1 MSQFG
6 DIWNGVIEK
15 LSKKYSKSIIDLWFA
30 SLTLHSLSDQKAV
43 IICDMS
49 YKYSIIKNKYLP
61 EISDALGS
69 VIGFAVEVIL
79 VDKTAS
85 PNEYSLYV
93 GDEPSDSEEP
103 VNLAD
108 RVTIEPAKRSD
119 VSEDEQ
125 GSLSQTNQYNRY
137 TFENFVVGESN
148 KFTYGA
154 SVAVANDPAC
164 VASEDTLKY
173 NPLFIYGPSGLGK
186 THLLY
191 AIINHIKNTRPELKI
206 VYVNGEK
213 FTTELIDSITKKTT
227 EQFRNKYREA
237 DVLLIDDIHFIA
249 GRTSTQEE
257 FFHTFNALHE
267 ANKQIIL
274 TSDRPVKEIEL
285 LEERLRTRFE
295 WGLCA
300 DIQPPD
306 VDLRSAIIQS
316 KSESMKINLDD
327 EVVKFLAENT
337 KGSIRQIEG
346 AIKRLAAH
354 HTLTRQPITVESAKK
369 QLEGILVSEKEPITN
384 TIDRVFET
392 VSKKLG
398 IPVDEIK
405 GTKRNREIAYARH
418 ISIYLI
424 RKLTN
429 LSLPN
434 IGKVLKKDHS
444 TIMSSL
450 RTVEKQLGA
459 NTQTDADVNELLKEL
474 RS

>member
-6 DIWNGVIEK
+6 DIWSGVIEK
-15 LSKKYSKSIIDLWFA
+15 LSQKYSKSILELWFA
-30 SLTLHSLSDQKAV
+30 SLTLHTLSDEKAV

-61 EISDALGS
+61 EIADALKN
-69 VIGFAVEVIL
+69 VIGFNVEVIL

-85 PNEYSLYV
+85 PSEYALYV
-93 GDEPSDSEEP
+93 EDEPSNSEEP

-108 RVTIEPAKRSD
+108 RVTIEPSRTSGEAR
-119 VSEDEQ
+119 EEGAQ
-125 GSLSQTNQYNRY
+125 LNQYNRY

-227 EQFRNKYREA
+227 EGFRNKYREA

-249 GRTSTQEE
+249 GRPSTQEE

-274 TSDRPVKEIEL
+274 TSDRPVKEIDL

-346 AIKRLAAH
+346 AIRRLAAH
-354 HTLTRQPITVESAKK
+354 YTLTGQSITVESAKK
-369 QLEGILVSEKEPITN
+369 QLEGILVSEKEPVTN

-418 ISIYLI
+418 LSIYLI

-474 RS
+474 RN

>member
-1 MSQFG
+1 MSQFS
-6 DIWNGVIEK
+6 DIWSGVIEK
-15 LSKKYSKSIIDLWFA
+15 LSLKYSKSIIELWFA
-30 SLTLHSLSDQKAV
+30 SLTLHSLSDEKAV

-61 EISDALGS
+61 EIADALKA
-69 VIGFAVEVIL
+69 VIGFDVDVVII
-79 VDKTAS
+79 DKKAS

-93 GDEPSDSEEP
+93 EDEPSTAEEP

-108 RVTIEPAKRSD
+108 RVTVKASKITGEIEEGD
-119 VSEDEQ
+119 
-125 GSLSQTNQYNRY
+125 SLQNNQYNRY

-227 EQFRNKYREA
+227 ENFRNKYREA

-249 GRTSTQEE
+249 GRPSTQEE

-274 TSDRPVKEIEL
+274 TSDRPVKEIDL

-316 KSESMKINLDD
+316 KSESMKIDLED

-354 HTLTRQPITVESAKK
+354 YTLTGQPITVESAKK
-369 QLEGILVSEKEPITN
+369 QLEGILVSEKEPVTN

-474 RS
+474 RG

>member
-1 MSQFG
+1 MSQFS
-6 DIWNGVIEK
+6 DIWSGVIEK
-15 LSKKYSKSIIDLWFA
+15 LSLKYSKSIIDLWFA
-30 SLTLHSLSDQKAV
+30 SLTLHSLSDEKAV

-61 EISDALGS
+61 EIADALKS
-69 VIGFAVEVIL
+69 VIGFDVEVIL

-85 PNEYSLYV
+85 PNEYSLYIE
-93 GDEPSDSEEP
+93 DEPSAAEEP

-108 RVTIEPAKRSD
+108 RVTVKASKITGEIEEGD
-119 VSEDEQ
+119 
-125 GSLSQTNQYNRY
+125 SLQNNQYNRY

-354 HTLTRQPITVESAKK
+354 YTLTGHPITVESTKK
-369 QLEGILVSEKEPITN
+369 QLEGILVSEKEPVTN

-434 IGKVLKKDHS
+434 IGKILKKDHS

-474 RS
+474 RD